1 MTRNPLKTII
11 SAVMAT
17 LEKKRYKVWF
27 VVLTG
32 FFIATYVLIPV
43 WLTPGNSLS
52 FQLSLL
58 KPKDYVMFVILSALT
73 ALLLLMQVY
82 LFRSKTRRAGS
93 IGQGGVGIFSA
104 IFGGL
109 LATAACSACIAAIIG
124 FLGAGSVFFVLENQP
139 YIVIIAISLVVISLY
154 LSSRRVLGYCR
165 ECDGNSCEV

>member
-1 MTRNPLKTII
+1 MKNTIMTRNPLKTII

-93 IGQGGVGIFSA
+93 IGQG
-104 IFGGL
+104 
-109 LATAACSACIAAIIG
+109 
-124 FLGAGSVFFVLENQP
+124 
-139 YIVIIAISLVVISLY
+139 
-154 LSSRRVLGYCR
+154 
-165 ECDGNSCEV
+165 